1 MNSWSFSFYW
11 PLALVVFANIL
22 YNISA
27 KALPKGCSPW
37 TVLVVTYL
45 TASFLSFISYFLF
58 EKDRDFLSSLGHT
71 SWLAFVLG
79 LSMVGLE
86 VGYIFLYRTGWKI
99 SVASL
104 LANVLLAV
112 LLLFIGLVF
121 YREHLNM
128 RQLAGICL
136 CLLGSFLIMRE

>member
-1 MNSWSFSFYW
+1 MFSAAFHFYW

-22 YNISA
+22 YNLAA
-27 KALPKGCSPW
+27 KSVPRGCSPW

-45 TASFLSFISYFLF
+45 TASFLSFVSYFIF
-58 EKDRDFLSSLGHT
+58 EKDRDFLASLAHT
-71 SWLAFVLG
+71 SWIGLVLG

-86 VGYIFLYRTGWKI
+86 VGYIFMYRSGWKI
-99 SVASL
+99 SVAAL

-112 LLLFIGLVF
+112 ILLFIGLLF
-121 YREHLNM
+121 YREHLSM

-136 CLLGSFLIMRE
+136 CLLGSVLILQE

>member
-1 MNSWSFSFYW
+1 MFPSAFSFYW

-22 YNISA
+22 YNLSA
-27 KALPKGCSPW
+27 KSIPRDCSPW

-45 TASFLSFISYFLF
+45 TASFLSFVSYFIF
-58 EKDRDFLSSLGHT
+58 EKDRDFLSSLAHT
-71 SWLAFVLG
+71 NWTGFVLG

-99 SVASL
+99 SVAAL

-112 LLLFIGLVF
+112 ILLFIGLVF

-128 RQLAGICL
+128 RQLAGIGL
-136 CLLGSFLIMRE
+136 CLLGSFLIMQE

>member
-1 MNSWSFSFYW
+1 MFSASLHFYW
-11 PLALVVFANIL
+11 PLALVVFANVL
-22 YNISA
+22 YNLSA
-27 KALPKGCSPW
+27 KSIPRGCSPW

-45 TASFLSFISYFLF
+45 TASVLSFISYFLF
-58 EKDRDFLSSLGHT
+58 EKDRDFLASLAHT
-71 SWLAFVLG
+71 NWTGFVLG

-86 VGYIFLYRTGWKI
+86 VGYIFMYRTGWKI

-121 YREHLNM
+121 YREHLSM

-136 CLLGSFLIMRE
+136 CLLGSFLIMQE

>member
-1 MNSWSFSFYW
+1 MLSASFHLYW
-11 PLALVVFANIL
+11 PLALVVFANVL
-22 YNISA
+22 YNLSA
-27 KALPKGCSPW
+27 KSIPRDCSPW

-58 EKDRDFLSSLGHT
+58 EKDRDFLASLAHT
-71 SWLAFVLG
+71 NWTGFALG

-86 VGYIFLYRTGWKI
+86 VGYIFMYRTGWKI

-104 LANVLLAV
+104 LVNVLLAV

-136 CLLGSFLIMRE
+136 CLLGSFLIMQE